1 MNECTLLNNIMMTE
15 GREEEEGK
23 KNCVVMVGDVKIV
36 TNNIHI
42 TNLKNVVVTWT

>member
-23 KNCVVMVGDVKIV
+23 KNVRSWLVM
-36 TNNIHI
+36 
-42 TNLKNVVVTWT
+42 